1 MADEL
6 LELET
11 RRDIYDLVRREPGLH
26 MREIQRRLD
35 LSIALTEYHLRQLE
49 ESDLVTS
56 IMEEGYKRFY
66 PTTGADGGELRSLGG
81 EERRMLGLFRQPIPL
96 RVTLFL
102 LNDEPAT
109 NSQIADGLGL
119 SRSRLSFHLNKM
131 LRQNVIRKLTR
142 SEGRG
147 YVLVD
152 RGRTLKLLIAHR
164 PSQDMLDECA
174 DLWDSLD
181 I

>member
-49 ESDLVTS
+49 EAGLVVS
-56 IMEEGYKRFY
+56 IAEEGYKRFY

-81 EERRMLGLFRQPIPL
+81 DERRMLGLFRQSIPL

-109 NSQIADGLGL
+109 NSHIADGLGI
-119 SRSRLSFHLNKM
+119 SRSRLSFHLNKL

-152 RGRTLKLLIAHR
+152 RARTLKLLIAHR
-164 PSQDMLDECA
+164 PSPDLLDECA

-181 I
+181 V

>member
-1 MADEL
+1 MADQL

-11 RRDIYDLVRREPGLH
+11 RRDIYDLVVREPGIH
-26 MREIQRRLD
+26 MRELQRRLD

-49 ESDLVTS
+49 ESGLVSS
-56 IMEEGYKRFY
+56 ITEEGYKRFY
-66 PTTGADGGELRSLGG
+66 PTTGADGGDLRTLGSV
-81 EERRMLGLFRQPIPL
+81 ERRMLGLFRQSIPL
-96 RVTLFL
+96 RITLFL

-109 NSQIADGLGL
+109 NSRMADGLGI

-142 SEGRG
+142 SEGKG
-147 YVLVD
+147 YALVD
-152 RGRTLKLLIAHR
+152 RRRTLKLLIAHR
-164 PSQDMLDECA
+164 PSPDLLDECA

-181 I
+181 V

>member
-1 MADEL
+1 MADNL

-11 RRDIYDLVRREPGLH
+11 RRDIYDLVRREPGIH

-35 LSIALTEYHLRQLE
+35 LSIALTEYHLRQLVK
-49 ESDLVTS
+49 SGLLTS
-56 IMEEGYKRFY
+56 ISEEGYKRFY
-66 PTTGADGGELRSLGG
+66 PTTGADGGELRALGG
-81 EERRMLGLFRQPIPL
+81 DERRMIGLFRQSIPL
-96 RVTLFL
+96 RITLYL
-102 LNDEPAT
+102 LNDEPGT
-109 NSQIADGLGL
+109 NSQIADSLGV

-131 LRQNVIRKLTR
+131 LRQNVIRKLSR

-152 RGRTLKLLIAHR
+152 RERTLKLLIAYR
-164 PSQDMLDECA
+164 PSPDLLDECS

>member
-11 RRDIYDLVRREPGLH
+11 RRDIYDLVRREPGIH

-49 ESDLVTS
+49 ESELVSS
-56 IMEEGYKRFY
+56 ILEEGYKRFY
-66 PTTGADGGELRSLGG
+66 PTTGADGGPLRALGG
-81 EERRMLGLFRQPIPL
+81 EERRMIGLFRQSIPL
-96 RVTLFL
+96 QVTLLL

-109 NSQIADGLGL
+109 NSQMADALGM
-119 SRSRLSFHLNKM
+119 SRSRLTFHLNKM
-131 LRQNVIRKLTR
+131 LRQDVIRKLTR
-142 SEGRG
+142 SEGKG

-152 RGRTLKLLIAHR
+152 RARTLKLLIAYR
-164 PSQDMLDECA
+164 PSKDLIDECA
-174 DLWDSLD
+174 ELWDSLD

>member
-1 MADEL
+1 MADDL

-26 MREIQRRLD
+26 MRELQRRLD

-49 ESDLVTS
+49 RSGLVTS
-56 IMEEGYKRFY
+56 ILEEGYKRFY
-66 PTTGADGGELRSLGG
+66 PTTGADGGELKALGG
-81 EERRMLGLFRQPIPL
+81 DERRMIGLFRQSIPL
-96 RVTLFL
+96 RITLYL
-102 LNDEPAT
+102 LNEEPAT
-109 NSQIADGLGL
+109 NSQIADSLGV

-147 YVLVD
+147 YALVD
-152 RGRTLKLLIAHR
+152 HNRTLKLLIAHR
-164 PSQDMLDECA
+164 PSADLLDECS

>member
-49 ESDLVTS
+49 ESELVTS
-56 IMEEGYKRFY
+56 ITEEGYKRFY
-66 PTTGADGGELRSLGG
+66 PTTGADGGELRAMGG
-81 EERRMLGLFRQPIPL
+81 EERRMLGLFRQAIPL
-96 RVTLFL
+96 QVTLFL
-102 LNDEPAT
+102 LNNEPAT
-109 NSQIADGLGL
+109 NSQMADGLGI

-131 LRQNVIRKLTR
+131 LRQNVIRKLYR

-147 YVLVD
+147 YALVD
-152 RGRTLKLLIAHR
+152 RRRTLKLLIAHR
-164 PSQDMLDECA
+164 PSPDLLDEVA

-181 I
+181 V

>member
-1 MADEL
+1 MADQL

-11 RRDIYDLVRREPGLH
+11 RRDIYDLVRTEPGLH
-26 MREIQRRLD
+26 MRELQRRLD

-49 ESDLVTS
+49 DSGLVVS
-56 IMEEGYKRFY
+56 ITEEGYKRFY
-66 PTTGADGGELRSLGG
+66 PTTGVDGGELRSLGG
-81 EERRMLGLFRQPIPL
+81 DERRMLGLFRQSIPL
-96 RVTLFL
+96 RIALFL

-109 NSQIADGLGL
+109 NSQIADSLGV

-131 LRQNVIRKLTR
+131 LRQSVIKKLTR
-142 SEGRG
+142 SEGKG

-152 RGRTLKLLIAHR
+152 RDRTLKLLIAYR
-164 PSQDMLDECA
+164 PSRDLLDECA